1 MSFIGRVIVRPVS
14 LLRFVYSVRIISWCY
29 PYFVVLVF
37 PVVFVFSVCECV
49 ASCDDVAV
57 ALRLVRVTFG

>member
-1 MSFIGRVIVRPVS
+1 MFFIGRGIVRPVP
-14 LLRFVYSVRIISWCY
+14 LLQYVYSVRITSWCY
-29 PYFVVLVF
+29 PFCFSFL
-37 PVVFVFSVCECV
+37 VVFVFYVCECV